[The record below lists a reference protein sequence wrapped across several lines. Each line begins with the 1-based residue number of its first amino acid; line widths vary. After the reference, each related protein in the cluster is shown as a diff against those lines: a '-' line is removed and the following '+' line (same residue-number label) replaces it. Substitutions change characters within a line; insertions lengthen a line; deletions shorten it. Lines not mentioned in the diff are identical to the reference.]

1 MIWYDIT
8 EESLIIKDT
17 YYKDPYGRCLY
28 WQCCYYKIPL
38 KTSSGKILV
47 PGAIGYI
54 LAYDRYELITGRRRR
69 SICVKKLKWLLRKLT
84 NV

>member
-38 KTSSGKILV
+38 KTSSGEILV
-47 PGAIGYI
+47 PGAIDYI
-54 LAYDRYELITGRRRR
+54 TVRRSYASLAYDRYELITGRV
-69 SICVKKLKWLLRKLT
+69 ITHHPLAWI
-84 NV
+84 